1 MRARVA
7 WVKTPA
13 RRSETNEVRLWKARQ
28 WAGKVSFH
36 LSRLDLGPCGK
47 DWTLMPERGGASWD
61 GGGGATL
68 RGSPSRLSF
77 LSTGWALWGEF
88 SLT

>member
-1 MRARVA
+1 MGARVA

-47 DWTLMPERGGASWD
+47 DWTLMPERVGASWD

-68 RGSPSRLSF
+68 RGSPSGFHSSAQAGLCGGS
-77 LSTGWALWGEF
+77 SP
-88 SLT
+88 